1 MKIKKIGTLGI
12 QGKSLETLPA
22 ITLNFF
28 VRVQT
33 RLCIGFQSQY
43 ANLSTDM
50 LTDALVGS
58 DSLPYPLL
66 LLLFARLKLI
76 VKIF

>member
-1 MKIKKIGTLGI
+1 MYQVLLRNQNDDKKIGTLGT

-33 RLCIGFQSQY
+33 CLRIGFQSQY
-43 ANLSTDM
+43 ANLSG
-50 LTDALVGS
+50 LK
-58 DSLPYPLL
+58 SL
-66 LLLFARLKLI
+66 AT
-76 VKIF
+76 